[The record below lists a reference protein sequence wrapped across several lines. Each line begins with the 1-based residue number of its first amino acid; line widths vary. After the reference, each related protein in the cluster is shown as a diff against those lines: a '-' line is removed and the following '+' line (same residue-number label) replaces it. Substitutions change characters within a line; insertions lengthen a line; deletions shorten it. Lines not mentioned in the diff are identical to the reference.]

1 MEGARDYLPQ
11 VEQLWEEQL
20 PQEESAVL
28 LNLPLMEKAK
38 ADIIRVTFLLL
49 QPGHE
54 IFSEDRKTSFSKS

>member
-20 PQEESAVL
+20 PQEESAEL
-28 LNLPLMEKAK
+28 LNLPPTEKAK

-49 QPGHE
+49 QPGHK

>member
-1 MEGARDYLPQ
+1 MEGIQDYLPQ

-28 LNLPLMEKAK
+28 LNLPPAEKAK
-38 ADIIRVTFLLL
+38 ADIIRVTFLPL

-54 IFSEDRKTSFSKS
+54 IFSEDLKTSFSKS